1 MQILYLL
8 EGLRTP
14 FFDGLL
20 SALTYLGDEVV
31 FIVLALFIYWCVDKR
46 WGCYV
51 LAVSFLSTLLNQFL
65 KIVCQVPRP
74 WVRDPAFT
82 IVESARAGATGYS
95 FPSGHAANIT
105 GTLGSWARFTK
116 KTWLRVLCIVGILA
130 VSFSRMYLGVHY
142 PSDVL
147 FSLVVGIILV
157 LAFYPI
163 FRNAQDDPRRIRITF
178 AAIVVLALCSA
189 LYTELRDWGSNID
202 ADNLTEATKNA
213 WLLTG
218 GGAGMLF
225 GIWVEDKYIHFPT
238 QAPWW
243 AQLLKLVLGLALV
256 MGIRMGLKAILP
268 ASLWCN
274 ALRYLCM
281 VLFAACVWPLTF
293 PWFARGCKK
302 AAA

>member
-1 MQILYLL
+1 MQILYFL

-14 FFDGLL
+14 ALDGLF

-65 KIVCQVPRP
+65 KILCQVPRP

-82 IVESARAGATGYS
+82 IVESARAGAGGYS
-95 FPSGHAANIT
+95 FPSGHTANIT
-105 GTLGSWARFTK
+105 GTLGCWARFTK
-116 KTWLRVLCIVGILA
+116 KTWLRVCCIVLIL
-130 VSFSRMYLGVHY
+130 VVGFSRMYLGVHY

-147 FSLVVGIILV
+147 FSLVFSGALV
-157 LAFYPI
+157 LVFYPL
-163 FRNAQDDPRRIRITF
+163 FRNAGADSPRIRISF
-178 AAIVVLALCSA
+178 ACITGLSLAIALFTQ
-189 LYTELRDWGSNID
+189 LHNWGD
-202 ADNLTEATKNA
+202 VDPANLTEATKNA

-225 GIWVEDKYIHFPT
+225 GIWVENKHIHFPT
-238 QAPWW
+238 EAPWW
-243 AQLLKLVLGLALV
+243 AQILKLVLGLALV
-256 MGIRMGLKAILP
+256 MVIRLGLKALLP
-268 ASLWCN
+268 AVLWCTG
-274 ALRYLCM
+274 LRYLCM

-293 PWFARGCKK
+293 PWFARGCRRKK
-302 AAA
+302 T

>member
-1 MQILYLL
+1 MQFLYLL
-8 EGLRTP
+8 EKLRTP
-14 FFDGLL
+14 FFDGLF

-65 KIVCQVPRP
+65 KIMCQVPRP
-74 WVRDPAFT
+74 WVRDPAFS
-82 IVESARAGATGYS
+82 IVECARSGAGGYS
-95 FPSGHAANIT
+95 FPSGHTANVT
-105 GTLGSWARFTK
+105 GTLGCWARFTK
-116 KTWLRVLCIVGILA
+116 KTWLRILCIVLILL
-130 VSFSRMYLGVHY
+130 VGFSRMYLGVHY

-147 FSLVVGIILV
+147 FSLVVSGALV
-157 LAFYPI
+157 LAFYPL
-163 FRNAQDDPRRIRITF
+163 FRTAGNDAGRIRVAFAIIT
-178 AAIVVLALCSA
+178 ALALATA
-189 LYTELRDWGSNID
+189 LYTELHNWGADID
-202 ADNLTEATKNA
+202 PANLHEARKNA

-225 GIWVEDKYIHFPT
+225 GIWVENTHIHFST

-243 AQLLKLVLGLALV
+243 AQLLKLILGLALV
-256 MGIRMGLKAILP
+256 MTIRLGLKALLP
-268 ASLWCN
+268 DALWCS

-293 PWFARGCKK
+293 PWFARGCKRTK
-302 AAA
+302 T